1 VTSAKPEPGDLP
13 AVTLHTD
20 GGCQG
25 NPGIGGWACVLESGD
40 RRREHSGGEL
50 ATTNNRMEL
59 MAAIAAFRLLKRPCR
74 VDAFTDSDY
83 LRQGIT
89 GWVAGWKR
97 NGWKTRN
104 REPVKNQDLWRE
116 LDAVSAPH
124 RVQWHWLKGHAGHA
138 GNERCDELAGAA
150 MERIRRENSPER
162 LRAALK
168 EFLADP
174 TRGGGTPPDSGTG
187 IPRPKG
193 DGMARG

>member
-1 VTSAKPEPGDLP
+1 MSASAPATADPPRVTI
-13 AVTLHTD
+13 HTD

-25 NPGIGGWACVLESGD
+25 NPGIGGWACVLESGL

-59 MAAIAAFRLLKRPCR
+59 QAAISALRLLKRPCR
-74 VDAFTDSDY
+74 VDLYTDSDY

-97 NGWKTRN
+97 NGWRTRN

-116 LDAVSAPH
+116 LDALAAAH
-124 RVQWHWLKGHAGHA
+124 RVEWHWLKGHAGHA
-138 GNERCDELAGAA
+138 ANERCDELAGAA
-150 MERIRRENSPER
+150 MERIRRENPPAR
-162 LRAALK
+162 LRSALE

-174 TRGGGTPPDSGTG
+174 
-187 IPRPKG
+187 
-193 DGMARG
+193 ARAGSP